1 VQASVPHVDSLET
14 VKTLMQHPS
23 FSIKN
28 PNKVRSLIGVFC
40 QNSVSFHQPS
50 GAGYEFLTQQIIT
63 LNKMN
68 PQIAARLLAPLT
80 RWKKYAPT
88 QQHLMKQALENVLA
102 IDDLSKDVYEVVSKS
117 LAVDK

>member
-1 VQASVPHVDSLET
+1 
-14 VKTLMQHPS
+14 
-23 FSIKN
+23 
-28 PNKVRSLIGVFC
+28 
-40 QNSVSFHQPS
+40 
-50 GAGYEFLTQQIIT
+50 
-63 LNKMN
+63 MN
-68 PQIAARLLAPLT
+68 PQIAARLLEPLT